1 MSQNIK
7 FGWLSPVTG
16 NQWSDHESLVLY
28 PRAPHPARGASV
40 LRFVVDRR
48 SLLRLRRA
56 RSHARRGMRLPGSLS
71 SRTSPTA
78 LSRTQRP
85 LSQPLPRPAS
95 SPRAPFYHASCRD
108 TPFELPIRTE
118 TLLTC
123 YQQTDEGEMRE
134 ALEMQ
139 DNRYLMGPFE
149 KAHIC
154 PRA

>member
-1 MSQNIK
+1 MTTSRWCSIQERHILPEALQY
-7 FGWLSPVTG
+7 FDSLWIADHFYGFDAPEVTPG
-16 NQWSDHESLVLY
+16 GGC
-28 PRAPHPARGASV
+28 AFPAHS
-40 LRFVVDRR
+40 
-48 SLLRLRRA
+48 
-56 RSHARRGMRLPGSLS
+56 GSLS